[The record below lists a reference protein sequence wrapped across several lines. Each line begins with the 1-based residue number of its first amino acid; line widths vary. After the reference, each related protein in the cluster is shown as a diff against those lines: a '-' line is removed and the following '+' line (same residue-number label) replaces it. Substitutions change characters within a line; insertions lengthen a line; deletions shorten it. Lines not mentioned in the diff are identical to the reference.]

1 MNEQA
6 KKKVL
11 LMGLVFLLLLVIWG
25 VWNIIA
31 RGTSPTA
38 ADFNA
43 AALGTDYE
51 SFRSRFDAKPSKEL
65 TDLAVIDERID
76 LYDYYFSDQYEK
88 AEGMGN
94 RYLFFVTQEDS
105 VLGFGFGPDGTLTQ
119 KDLFR
124 TDLSEDEAGRITTGM
139 SREEVV
145 ALLGSPHTHLDGFE
159 GYKATKDTRWFA
171 LRYEDNRVAEI
182 SWDLQK

>member
-11 LMGLVFLLLLVIWG
+11 LVGLVFLLLLVIWG

-31 RGTSPTA
+31 QGTAPTV

-51 SFRSRFDAKPSKEL
+51 SFRARFDAKPSKEL
-65 TDLAVIDERID
+65 KDLAAIDERVD
-76 LYDYYFSDQYEK
+76 LYDYYFSDRYEK
-88 AEGMGN
+88 AEGAGN
-94 RYLFFVTQEDS
+94 RYLFFVTQENA
-105 VLGFGFGPDGTLTQ
+105 VLGFGFGPDGALVQ
-119 KDLFR
+119 KDIFR
-124 TDLSEDEAGRITTGM
+124 TDLTEAEAERVTEGTPRA
-139 SREEVV
+139 EVV
-145 ALLGSPHTHLDGFE
+145 ALLGAPHTHLDGYE

-171 LRYEDNRVAEI
+171 LRYEDGKVAEI
-182 SWDLQK
+182 RWDLQK